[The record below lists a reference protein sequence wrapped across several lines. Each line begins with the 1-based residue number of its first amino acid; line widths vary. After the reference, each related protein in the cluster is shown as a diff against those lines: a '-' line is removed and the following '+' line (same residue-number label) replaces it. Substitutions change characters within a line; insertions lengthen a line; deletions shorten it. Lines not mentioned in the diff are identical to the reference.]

1 MGGMIATKLAAA
13 APERVCSLTL
23 ISTSSGGWQTIPHSW
38 KGLRTGFRL
47 LMARWVVCVCVGG
60 GPFRKK
66 G

>member
-23 ISTSSGGWQTIPHSW
+23 ISTSGGGWQTIPHSW

-47 LMARWVVCVCVGG
+47 LMARWVWGG
-60 GPFRKK
+60 G
-66 G
+66 